1 MNIDLD
7 RLQKVLDKT
16 KDGLNKLDE
25 DLQLLQLEKNY
36 QNFISQYSPAYL
48 SGSDWYILITYLKN
62 ESVAIKY
69 LIPLFLLSNK
79 QKKNNVFLSEFIN
92 SLSLI
97 TFGNRP
103 ISSTIDVI

>member
-1 MNIDLD
+1 MILINLINLIKFMNIDLD

-16 KDGLNKLDE
+16 KEGLNKLDE

-48 SGSDWYILITYLKN
+48 SGSDWYIGPSLITYLKN
-62 ESVAIKY
+62 ESVPIKY

-79 QKKNNVFLSEFIN
+79 QKKE
-92 SLSLI
+92 
-97 TFGNRP
+97 
-103 ISSTIDVI
+103 